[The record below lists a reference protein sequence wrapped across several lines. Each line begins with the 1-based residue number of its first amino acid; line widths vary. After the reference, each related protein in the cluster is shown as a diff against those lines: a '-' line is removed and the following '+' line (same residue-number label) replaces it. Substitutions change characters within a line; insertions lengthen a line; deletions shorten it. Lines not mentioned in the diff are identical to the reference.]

1 MGFPDSMQVAE
12 NRVFNDPCAAV
23 EACMQSI
30 TVRPE
35 SNEDFRAIDVVHIS
49 AFGGEAE
56 AQLVS
61 TLRESAT
68 YNKELSLVA
77 ELGGRI
83 VGHVLLTRVPLR
95 RDGEE
100 KHVLALGPMSV
111 VPSQSHRG
119 IGSKLIQASI
129 MLAKEKGY
137 GTIVVLGHPEY
148 YRRFGFVMAKDQGV
162 SCNLPAPEDALTV
175 MEIVDGNLA
184 GGGHIEYPEPFV
196 ELY

>member
-1 MGFPDSMQVAE
+1 MHP
-12 NRVFNDPCAAV
+12 
-23 EACMQSI
+23 I

-35 SNEDFRAIDVVHIS
+35 TAEDIRAIDVVHIS

-61 TLRESAT
+61 ALRESTT
-68 YNKELSLVA
+68 YNRELSQVA

-95 RDGEE
+95 KDGEE

-119 IGSKLIQASI
+119 IGSELINASI
-129 MLAKEKGY
+129 RLAKEKGY
-137 GTIVVLGHPEY
+137 GAIVVLGHPEY
-148 YRRFGFVMAKDQGV
+148 YKRFGFVQARELQV
-162 SCNLPAPEDALTV
+162 TCNLPAPEDALTV
-175 MEIVDGNLA
+175 MEIVEGNLA
-184 GGGHIEYPEPFV
+184 GGGHVEYPEPFIS
-196 ELY
+196 LY

>member
-1 MGFPDSMQVAE
+1 MH
-12 NRVFNDPCAAV
+12 
-23 EACMQSI
+23 SI

-35 SNEDFRAIDVVHIS
+35 NSDDIRAIDVVHIS

-56 AQLVS
+56 AHLVS
-61 TLRESAT
+61 TLRESAD
-68 YNKELSLVA
+68 YNRELSLVA

-83 VGHVLLTRVPLR
+83 VGHALLTRVPLR
-95 RDGEE
+95 RHGEE
-100 KHVLALGPMSV
+100 KHLLALGPMSV

-129 MLAKEKGY
+129 LLAREKGY
-137 GTIVVLGHPEY
+137 GSIVVLGHPEY
-148 YRRFGFVMAKDQGV
+148 YKRFGFVLAKGLGV
-162 SCNLPAPEDALTV
+162 TCNLPAPEDALTV
-175 MEIVDGNLA
+175 MEIVDGNLE

>member
-1 MGFPDSMQVAE
+1 MH
-12 NRVFNDPCAAV
+12 
-23 EACMQSI
+23 SI

-35 SNEDFRAIDVVHIS
+35 TAEDIRAIDVVHIS

-61 TLRESAT
+61 ALRESTT
-68 YNKELSLVA
+68 YNRELSQVA

-95 RDGEE
+95 KDGEE

-119 IGSKLIQASI
+119 IGSELINASI
-129 MLAKEKGY
+129 TLAQEKGY
-137 GTIVVLGHPEY
+137 GAIVVLGHPEY
-148 YRRFGFVMAKDQGV
+148 YKRFGFVQARELQV

-184 GGGHIEYPEPFV
+184 GGGHVEYPEPFIS
-196 ELY
+196 LY

>member
-1 MGFPDSMQVAE
+1 MHP
-12 NRVFNDPCAAV
+12 
-23 EACMQSI
+23 I

-35 SNEDFRAIDVVHIS
+35 TAEDIRAIDVVHIS

-61 TLRESAT
+61 ALRESTT
-68 YNKELSLVA
+68 YNRELSQVA

-95 RDGEE
+95 KDGEE

-119 IGSKLIQASI
+119 IGSELINASI
-129 MLAKEKGY
+129 KLAKEKGY
-137 GTIVVLGHPEY
+137 GAIVVLGHPEY
-148 YRRFGFVMAKDQGV
+148 YKRFGFVQARELQV

-184 GGGHIEYPEPFV
+184 GGGHVEYPEPFIS
-196 ELY
+196 LY

>member
-1 MGFPDSMQVAE
+1 
-12 NRVFNDPCAAV
+12 
-23 EACMQSI
+23 MQSI

-35 SNEDFRAIDVVHIS
+35 NSDDIRAIDVVHIS
-49 AFGGEAE
+49 AFGGDAE

-61 TLRESAT
+61 TLRESVD
-68 YNKELSLVA
+68 YNRELSLVA

-83 VGHVLLTRVPLR
+83 VGHALLTRVLLR
-95 RDGEE
+95 RHGEE
-100 KHVLALGPMSV
+100 KHLLALGPMSV

-129 MLAKEKGY
+129 LLAREKGY
-137 GTIVVLGHPEY
+137 GSIVVLGHPEY
-148 YRRFGFVMAKDQGV
+148 YKRFGFVLAKGLGV
-162 SCNLPAPEDALTV
+162 TCNLPAPEDALTV
-175 MEIVDGNLA
+175 MEIVDGNLE

>member
-1 MGFPDSMQVAE
+1 MHA
-12 NRVFNDPCAAV
+12 
-23 EACMQSI
+23 I

-35 SNEDFRAIDVVHIS
+35 SAEDIRAIDVVHIS

-61 TLRESAT
+61 ALRESAT
-68 YNKELSLVA
+68 YNRELSLVA

-95 RDGEE
+95 KDGSE
-100 KHVLALGPMSV
+100 KNVLALGPMSV

-119 IGSKLIQASI
+119 IGSELINASI
-129 MLAKEKGY
+129 SLATDKGY
-137 GTIVVLGHPEY
+137 GAIVVLGHPEY
-148 YRRFGFVMAKDQGV
+148 YKRFGFVPARDLQV

-175 MEIVDGNLA
+175 MEVVAGNLA
-184 GGGHIEYPEPFV
+184 GGGHVEYPEPFV
-196 ELY
+196 ALY

>member
-1 MGFPDSMQVAE
+1 MHA
-12 NRVFNDPCAAV
+12 
-23 EACMQSI
+23 I

-35 SNEDFRAIDVVHIS
+35 TAEDIRAIDVVHIS

-61 TLRESAT
+61 ALRESAT
-68 YNKELSLVA
+68 YNRELSLVA

-95 RDGEE
+95 KDGAE
-100 KHVLALGPMSV
+100 KNVLALGPMSV

-119 IGSKLIQASI
+119 IGSELINASI
-129 MLAKEKGY
+129 SLAEDKGY
-137 GTIVVLGHPEY
+137 GAIVVLGHPEY
-148 YRRFGFVMAKDQGV
+148 YKRFGFVPARGLQI

-175 MEIVDGNLA
+175 MEIVAGNLA
-184 GGGHIEYPEPFV
+184 GGGHVEYPEPFV
-196 ELY
+196 ALY

>member
-1 MGFPDSMQVAE
+1 MHA
-12 NRVFNDPCAAV
+12 
-23 EACMQSI
+23 I

-35 SNEDFRAIDVVHIS
+35 TAEDIRAIDVVHIS

-61 TLRESAT
+61 ALRESTT
-68 YNKELSLVA
+68 YNRELSQVA

-95 RDGEE
+95 KDGEE

-119 IGSKLIQASI
+119 IGSELINASI
-129 MLAKEKGY
+129 KLAKEKGY
-137 GTIVVLGHPEY
+137 GAIVVLGHPEY
-148 YRRFGFVMAKDQGV
+148 YKRFGFVQARELQV

-184 GGGHIEYPEPFV
+184 GGGHVEYPEPFIS
-196 ELY
+196 LY

>member
-1 MGFPDSMQVAE
+1 MHA
-12 NRVFNDPCAAV
+12 
-23 EACMQSI
+23 I

-35 SNEDFRAIDVVHIS
+35 TAEDIRAIDVVHIS

-61 TLRESAT
+61 ALRESRT
-68 YNKELSLVA
+68 YNRELSQVA

-95 RDGEE
+95 KDGEE

-119 IGSKLIQASI
+119 IGSELINASI
-129 MLAKEKGY
+129 TLAKEKGY
-137 GTIVVLGHPEY
+137 GAIVVLGHPEY
-148 YRRFGFVMAKDQGV
+148 YKRFGFVQAKDLQV
-162 SCNLPAPEDALTV
+162 SCNLPAPQDALTV
-175 MEIVDGNLA
+175 MEIVAGNLS
-184 GGGHIEYPEPFV
+184 GGGHVEYPEPFV
-196 ELY
+196 SLY

>member
-1 MGFPDSMQVAE
+1 MHP
-12 NRVFNDPCAAV
+12 
-23 EACMQSI
+23 I

-35 SNEDFRAIDVVHIS
+35 TAEDIRAIDVVHIS

-56 AQLVS
+56 AHLVS
-61 TLRESAT
+61 ALRESTT
-68 YNKELSLVA
+68 YNRELSQVA

-95 RDGEE
+95 KDGEE

-119 IGSKLIQASI
+119 IGSELINASI
-129 MLAKEKGY
+129 MLAKDKGY
-137 GTIVVLGHPEY
+137 GAIVVLGHPEY
-148 YRRFGFVMAKDQGV
+148 YKRFGFVPARDLRV
-162 SCNLPAPEDALTV
+162 SCNLPAPEDALTA

-184 GGGHIEYPEPFV
+184 GGGHVEYPEPFV
-196 ELY
+196 SLY

>member
-1 MGFPDSMQVAE
+1 MQ
-12 NRVFNDPCAAV
+12 PI
-23 EACMQSI
+23 S
-30 TVRPE
+30 VRPE
-35 SNEDFRAIDVVHIS
+35 GNGDIRAIDVVHIS

-61 TLRESAT
+61 TLRESRG
-68 YNKELSLVA
+68 YNRELSLVA

-95 RDGEE
+95 HEGEE

-119 IGSKLIQASI
+119 IGSGLIQASI
-129 MLAKEKGY
+129 ALAKEKGY
-137 GTIVVLGHPEY
+137 GAIVVLGHPEY
-148 YRRFGFVMAKDQGV
+148 YKRFDFIAARERGV
-162 SCNLPAPEDALTV
+162 TCNLPAPEDALTV
-175 MEIVDGNLA
+175 MEIVDGNLT

>member
-1 MGFPDSMQVAE
+1 MHA
-12 NRVFNDPCAAV
+12 
-23 EACMQSI
+23 I

-35 SNEDFRAIDVVHIS
+35 TAEDIRAIDVVHIS

-61 TLRESAT
+61 ALRGSAT
-68 YNKELSLVA
+68 YNRELSLVA

-95 RDGEE
+95 KDGAE
-100 KHVLALGPMSV
+100 KNVLALGPMSV

-119 IGSKLIQASI
+119 IGSELINASI
-129 MLAKEKGY
+129 KLAKDKGY
-137 GTIVVLGHPEY
+137 GAIVVLGHPEY
-148 YRRFGFVMAKDQGV
+148 YKRFGFVQARDLQV

-175 MEIVDGNLA
+175 MEIVAANLA
-184 GGGHIEYPEPFV
+184 GGGHVEYPEPFV
-196 ELY
+196 ALY

>member
-1 MGFPDSMQVAE
+1 
-12 NRVFNDPCAAV
+12 
-23 EACMQSI
+23 MQSI

-35 SNEDFRAIDVVHIS
+35 NSDDIRAIDVVHIS

-56 AQLVS
+56 AHLVS
-61 TLRESAT
+61 TLRESAD
-68 YNKELSLVA
+68 YNRELSLVA

-83 VGHVLLTRVPLR
+83 VGHALLTRVPLR
-95 RDGEE
+95 RHGEE
-100 KHVLALGPMSV
+100 KHLLALGPMSV

-129 MLAKEKGY
+129 LLAREKGY
-137 GTIVVLGHPEY
+137 GSIVVLGHPEY
-148 YRRFGFVMAKDQGV
+148 CKRFGFVLAKGLGV
-162 SCNLPAPEDALTV
+162 TCNLPAPEDALTV
-175 MEIVDGNLA
+175 MEIVDGNLE

>member
-1 MGFPDSMQVAE
+1 MH
-12 NRVFNDPCAAV
+12 
-23 EACMQSI
+23 SI

-35 SNEDFRAIDVVHIS
+35 SSEDIRAIDVVHIS

-68 YNKELSLVA
+68 YNRELSLVA
-77 ELGGRI
+77 ELNGRI

-95 RDGEE
+95 REGEE

-119 IGSKLIQASI
+119 IGSKLIQAAI
-129 MLAKEKGY
+129 MLARDKGY
-137 GTIVVLGHPEY
+137 GSIVVLGHPEY
-148 YRRFGFVMAKDQGV
+148 YRRFGFIVAKELGV
-162 SCNLPAPEDALTV
+162 SCNLPAPEDAMTV

>member
-1 MGFPDSMQVAE
+1 MEPFMHA
-12 NRVFNDPCAAV
+12 
-23 EACMQSI
+23 I

-35 SNEDFRAIDVVHIS
+35 TAEDIRAIDVVHIS

-61 TLRESAT
+61 ALRESTT
-68 YNKELSLVA
+68 YNRELSLVA

-95 RDGEE
+95 KHGAE
-100 KHVLALGPMSV
+100 KHLLALGPMSV

-119 IGSKLIQASI
+119 IGSELINASI
-129 MLAKEKGY
+129 KLAKDKGY
-137 GTIVVLGHPEY
+137 GAIVVLGHPEY
-148 YRRFGFVMAKDQGV
+148 YKRFGFVQARDLQI

-175 MEIVDGNLA
+175 MEIVDANLA
-184 GGGHIEYPEPFV
+184 GGGHVEYPEPFV
-196 ELY
+196 ALY